1 VLVLYASFLTRSGVL
16 ADFSVHSFAANDDW
30 KLPLGLGGFLIGLVT
45 LAATV
50 GFGLLLS
57 RLREIPKASE
67 ALGAFSRE
75 SFMWLGQLVFMLM
88 CALVAIGMS
97 APLITRLF
105 GPPSNVQTSYYNLVN
120 APLAIAM
127 GLLLGIA
134 PLLRWRQHEPGAF
147 VRAAV
152 PSMVFALGGGV
163 LAFWA
168 GIRDAMPAAIV
179 FAMSFALASN
189 FMVTLRGFKAGWKHG
204 AAYLGHMGASLMLIG
219 VIASS
224 GYGLDTQIQLPRG
237 ESRKALGYDL
247 VFEGMTIDKK
257 DGKDHAIIAVN
268 APERKF
274 TANAKFYWSEYNQG
288 YMKKP
293 HIERFWTHDIY
304 ISPLEMVGGRDEG
317 GTWFEPGETKQTG
330 NLKITFQGFVPEVGD
345 GRMKLTA
352 LLVAD
357 VGGRTVP
364 LKPTFE
370 VTMADGKRTS
380 APAYLPSGGTISIL
394 SGDPQTGR
402 ALLALPGEER
412 AKESETLAV
421 EVSTKPFINL
431 VWLGAVVM
439 LASAFLSM
447 LRRVIDLRREQA
459 KPA

>member
-1 VLVLYASFLTRSGVL
+1 
-16 ADFSVHSFAANDDW
+16 
-30 KLPLGLGGFLIGLVT
+30 
-45 LAATV
+45 
-50 GFGLLLS
+50 
-57 RLREIPKASE
+57 
-67 ALGAFSRE
+67 
-75 SFMWLGQLVFMLM
+75 
-88 CALVAIGMS
+88 
-97 APLITRLF
+97 
-105 GPPSNVQTSYYNLVN
+105 
-120 APLAIAM
+120 M

-147 VRAAV
+147 LRAAV
-152 PSMVFALGGGV
+152 PSMVFALIGGIV
-163 LAFWA
+163 VVWA

-179 FAMSFALASN
+179 FAMCFALASN

-204 AAYLGHMGASLMLIG
+204 AAFLGHMGASLMLIG

-237 ESRKALGYDL
+237 EARKALGYDL
-247 VFEGMTIDKK
+247 VFQGMQIDK

-352 LLVAD
+352 SLLAD

-380 APAYLPSGGTISIL
+380 VPAYLPSGGTISIL

-412 AKESETLAV
+412 AKKSETLAV

-439 LASAFLSM
+439 LSSAFLSM
-447 LRRVIDLRREQA
+447 LRRVIDVRREQA

>member
-16 ADFSVHSFAANDDW
+16 ADFSVHSFAANDQW
-30 KLPLGLGGFLIGLVT
+30 HLPGGLGGFLISFIVLAGL
-45 LAATV
+45 A
-50 GFGLLLS
+50 GYGLLIW
-57 RLREIPKASE
+57 RLRDIPKATE
-67 ALGAFSRE
+67 ALGSFSRE

-88 CALVAIGMS
+88 CALVAVGMS

-105 GPPSNVQTSYYNLVN
+105 GQPSNVQTSYYNLVN

-134 PLLRWRQHEPGAF
+134 PLLRWRQHDPGTF
-147 VRAAV
+147 LKAAMPAAGFGV
-152 PSMVFALGGGV
+152 VGGA

-168 GIRDAMPAAIV
+168 GIRDPMPAGIV
-179 FAMSFALASN
+179 FAMCFALASN
-189 FMVTLRGFKAGWKHG
+189 FIVTLRGFRASWKHG
-204 AAYLGHMGASLMLIG
+204 AAYLGHMGASIMLIG

-224 GYGLDTQIQLPRG
+224 GYGLDAQIQLPRG
-237 ESRKALGYDL
+237 EARKALGYDL
-247 VFEGMTIDKK
+247 VFQGMTIDKK

-317 GTWFEPGETKQTG
+317 GVWFEPGETKEAG
-330 NLKITFQGFVPEVGD
+330 NIKFTFQGFMPEPGE

-357 VGGRTVP
+357 MGGRTVP

-370 VTMADGKRTS
+370 MNMADGKRT
-380 APAYLPSGGTISIL
+380 ATPAYLPSGGTVSII

-402 ALLALPGEER
+402 ALLALPGMER
-412 AKESETLAV
+412 TKDSETLAV

-431 VWLGAVVM
+431 VWLGAVIM
-439 LASAFLSM
+439 LGSAFLSM
-447 LRRVIDLRREQA
+447 WRRTLDVKREPVKTA
-459 KPA
+459 